1 MSLFEIHKYT
11 AADKEAWNAFVAES
25 KNGTFLFDR
34 NYMDY
39 HHDRFND
46 NSLMFYAKDKLYA
59 ILPANRCGDCLCS
72 HGGLTYGGLVM
83 TNKATASE
91 VLALFEELNAYLRG
105 TGIGKV
111 RYKAIPW
118 IYHHVPAEEDLYAI
132 FKTCNAQLVGRD
144 ISSSIIM
151 SNKPKWH
158 HGRKYGITRCRKNG
172 VTIQQSDDYA
182 AFWQILQGN
191 LQARYGVRPVH
202 TLDEMLLLKS
212 RFPDNIQLYTAQLDG
227 RVIGGTVLYL
237 TGKVLHTQYISSTS
251 EGKHLGAVDALFD
264 CILNKD
270 YANYPIFDFGKSTE
284 GDASTLNESLIYQK
298 EGFGGRGVCYDT
310 YEWRV

>member
-39 HHDRFND
+39 HHDRFDD

-151 SNKPKWH
+151 SNKPKW
-158 HGRKYGITRCRKNG
+158 
-172 VTIQQSDDYA
+172 A
-182 AFWQILQGN
+182 
-191 LQARYGVRPVH
+191 
-202 TLDEMLLLKS
+202 
-212 RFPDNIQLYTAQLDG
+212 
-227 RVIGGTVLYL
+227 
-237 TGKVLHTQYISSTS
+237 KVWH
-251 EGKHLGAVDALFD
+251 
-264 CILNKD
+264 NKM
-270 YANYPIFDFGKSTE
+270 S
-284 GDASTLNESLIYQK
+284 
-298 EGFGGRGVCYDT
+298 
-310 YEWRV
+310 

>member
-1 MSLFEIHKYT
+1 M
-11 AADKEAWNAFVAES
+11 
-25 KNGTFLFDR
+25 
-34 NYMDY
+34 
-39 HHDRFND
+39 
-46 NSLMFYAKDKLYA
+46 
-59 ILPANRCGDCLCS
+59 
-72 HGGLTYGGLVM
+72 
-83 TNKATASE
+83 
-91 VLALFEELNAYLRG
+91 
-105 TGIGKV
+105 
-111 RYKAIPW
+111 
-118 IYHHVPAEEDLYAI
+118 
-132 FKTCNAQLVGRD
+132 
-144 ISSSIIM
+144 
-151 SNKPKWH
+151 
-158 HGRKYGITRCRKNG
+158 
-172 VTIQQSDDYA
+172 TIQQSDDYA

-284 GDASTLNESLIYQK
+284 GDTSTLNESLIYQK

>member
-1 MSLFEIHKYT
+1 M
-11 AADKEAWNAFVAES
+11 
-25 KNGTFLFDR
+25 
-34 NYMDY
+34 
-39 HHDRFND
+39 
-46 NSLMFYAKDKLYA
+46 
-59 ILPANRCGDCLCS
+59 
-72 HGGLTYGGLVM
+72 
-83 TNKATASE
+83 
-91 VLALFEELNAYLRG
+91 
-105 TGIGKV
+105 
-111 RYKAIPW
+111 
-118 IYHHVPAEEDLYAI
+118 
-132 FKTCNAQLVGRD
+132 
-144 ISSSIIM
+144 
-151 SNKPKWH
+151 
-158 HGRKYGITRCRKNG
+158 
-172 VTIQQSDDYA
+172 TIQQSDDYA

-298 EGFGGRGVCYDT
+298 KALEGVACVTTPMSGVCDMRHKGKSS
-310 YEWRV
+310 WRRYKSMVGGGSPQQSSQQSSQHSPHRVYCNDKCAL

>member
-11 AADKEAWNAFVAES
+11 AADKDDWNAFVAES

-39 HHDRFND
+39 HHDRFDD
-46 NSLMFYAKDKLYA
+46 NSLMFYANGKLYA
-59 ILPANRCGDCLCS
+59 MLPANRCGDCLCS
-72 HGGLTYGGLVM
+72 HGGLTYGGLIM
-83 TNKATASE
+83 TNKATAAE
-91 VLALFEELNAYLRG
+91 VLTLFGELNAYLRG
-105 TGIGKV
+105 VGISKV

-132 FKTCNAQLVGRD
+132 FKICDAQLVGRD
-144 ISSSIIM
+144 ISSTIIM
-151 SNKPKWH
+151 ANKPKWH

-172 VTIQQSDDYA
+172 VIVQPSEDYA
-182 AFWQILQGN
+182 AFWQILAGN

-212 RFPDNIQLYTAQLDG
+212 RFSDKIKLYTAQLDG
-227 RVIGGTVLYL
+227 RMIAGKVLYL
-237 TGKVLHTQYISSTS
+237 TGKVLHTQYISSTP

-270 YANYPIFDFGKSTE
+270 YANYSIFDFGKSTE
-284 GDASTLNESLIYQK
+284 GDACTLNESLIYQK

-310 YEWRV
+310 YEWHV

>member
-1 MSLFEIHKYT
+1 MRS
-11 AADKEAWNAFVAES
+11 
-25 KNGTFLFDR
+25 
-34 NYMDY
+34 
-39 HHDRFND
+39 
-46 NSLMFYAKDKLYA
+46 
-59 ILPANRCGDCLCS
+59 P
-72 HGGLTYGGLVM
+72 YGGLVM
-83 TNKATASE
+83 TNKATAAE
-91 VLALFEELNAYLRG
+91 VLVLFEELNAYLRG
-105 TGIGKV
+105 TGIAKV

-118 IYHHVPAEEDLYAI
+118 IYHHVPAEEDLYAM

-202 TLDEMLLLKS
+202 TLDEMLVLKS